1 MKVYDKIEQGSD
13 KWFELRY
20 GKVGGSTLK
29 SLMTNETKSVTE
41 NAIYNSILA
50 ARFEPFVYEETYTSR
65 EMERGNML
73 EPMARLAYEDK
84 FGVDVIQIGWAEMND
99 FAGISPDGLIGSCEA
114 LEIKCPSANTHVSYM
129 RNPMSMIED
138 YLWQCVMYFVVFD
151 NLEVL
156 NFVSYRPEN
165 TVCPLLV
172 QTIHLSTEVRVNAK
186 KTAKIEELVLQ
197 AKNRIEELEK
207 NTKNDLDN
215 FLKF

>member
-1 MKVYDKIEQGSD
+1 MKVYDKIEQGSVE
-13 KWFELRY
+13 WHALRY

-29 SLMTNETKSVTE
+29 SLMTNENKSVTE

-84 FGVDVIQIGWAEMND
+84 FGVNVIQIGWAEIND

-114 LEIKCPSANTHVSYM
+114 LEIKCPSANTHVAYM

-197 AKNRIEELEK
+197 AKNRIEELEI
-207 NTKNDLDN
+207 NIKNDLDN

>member
-1 MKVYDKIEQGSD
+1 MKVYDKIEQGSVE
-13 KWFELRY
+13 WHALRY

-29 SLMTNETKSVTE
+29 SLMTNENKSVIE

-50 ARFEPFVYEETYTSR
+50 ARFEPFVYEETYTSK
-65 EMERGNML
+65 EMERGNRL

-84 FGVDVIQIGWAEMND
+84 FGVDVIQIGWAELNY
-99 FAGISPDGLIGSCEA
+99 FAGISPDGMIGSCEA

-207 NTKNDLDN
+207 NIKNDLDN